1 MSCVNSTSAEIV
13 TGAGI
18 PLKSLFGVNVIS
30 PVSGTIVYV
39 PILLVVPCSNASTVV
54 NSVTVFVLGSTNFA
68 GCLAE
73 AVTGSLADSTLNVG
87 LPFCGR
93 PCKFWLSALTGVA
106 FTEVGTVTL
115 GIYSPSIDCLT
126 SLTTGVA
133 SVSLEIQSVV
143 APLVSCLRSVIPWA
157 SPTNP
162 SSGVNST
169 FTSILLSATVN
180 L

>member
-13 TGAGI
+13 AGAGI
-18 PLKSLFGVNVIS
+18 PLKSLFGVNVTS

-68 GCLAE
+68 GYLAE

-106 FTEVGTVTL
+106 FTEVGTVTS
-115 GIYSPSIDCLT
+115 GIYNPSIVFNESFT
-126 SLTTGVA
+126 FGRVAASGVP
-133 SVSLEIQSVV
+133 QSVV
-143 APLVSCLRSVIPWA
+143 VLFVSWRRIEIPCA
-157 SPTNP
+157 LPMNP
-162 SSGVNST
+162 SAGVNST
-169 FTSILLSATVN
+169 FTSFLLSEIVN